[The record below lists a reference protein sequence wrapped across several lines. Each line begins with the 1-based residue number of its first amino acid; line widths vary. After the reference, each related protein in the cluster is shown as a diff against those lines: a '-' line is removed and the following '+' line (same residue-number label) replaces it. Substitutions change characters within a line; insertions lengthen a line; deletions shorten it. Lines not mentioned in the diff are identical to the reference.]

1 MSSLVGHGLAGVAVY
16 LACNRAGDRRT
27 LWALPAFV
35 FLAVCPDLDYL
46 AIWWRHAQ
54 PTLRLTHTLA
64 FALAAS
70 ALMWCLTF
78 RLRTGAV
85 ANIPF
90 RALLLASISHPLLDL
105 LVGAHGL
112 PLLWPFTDRQVALPF
127 GLLPSAGR
135 LALDNYYLWRNL
147 LIELGILVPLFG
159 LLAAIARGTTPRVL
173 ARNAAFVLPFW
184 LAMLTWS
191 VSLQR

>member
-1 MSSLVGHGLAGVAVY
+1 MSSIVGHGLAGVAVY
-16 LACNRAGDRRT
+16 LACNRAGDQRA

-35 FLAVCPDLDYL
+35 FLVVCPDLDYL
-46 AIWWRHAQ
+46 AIWWWHAQ

-70 ALMWCLTF
+70 LLMWFLSF
-78 RLRTGAV
+78 ELRIEAV
-85 ANIPF
+85 ASVPF
-90 RALLLASISHPLLDL
+90 PALLLASVSHPLLDL

-112 PLLWPFTDRQVALPF
+112 PLLWPFADRQVALPF

-135 LALDNYYLWRNL
+135 LALGNYYLWRNL
-147 LIELGILVPLFG
+147 LIELGILVPLLG
-159 LLAAIARGTTPRVL
+159 LLVAVARGTAPRVL
-173 ARNAAFVLPFW
+173 VRNAVFVLPLW
-184 LAMLTWS
+184 LAMLAWS

>member
-1 MSSLVGHGLAGVAVY
+1 MSSIIGHGLAGAAVF
-16 LACNRAGDRRT
+16 LACNRARDRRA

-35 FLAVCPDLDYL
+35 FLAVCPDLDYF
-46 AIWWRHAQ
+46 AIWWWHAQ
-54 PTLRLTHTLA
+54 SALRLTHTLL
-64 FALAAS
+64 FAVATSL
-70 ALMWCLTF
+70 LMWGLMTP
-78 RLRTGAV
+78 LRARSL
-85 ANIPF
+85 ANVPF
-90 RALLLASISHPLLDL
+90 LALLLASVSHPLLDL
-105 LVGAHGL
+105 LVGSHGL

-159 LLAAIARGTTPRVL
+159 LLVALARDMAPRVL
-173 ARNAAFVLPFW
+173 ARNAVFVFPLW
-184 LAMLTWS
+184 LAMLVWS

>member
-1 MSSLVGHGLAGVAVY
+1 V
-16 LACNRAGDRRT
+16 
-27 LWALPAFV
+27 FV

-46 AIWWRHAQ
+46 AIWWWHAR
-54 PTLRLTHTLA
+54 PALRFTHTLV
-64 FALAAS
+64 FATATSL
-70 ALMWCLTF
+70 LMWGLTA
-78 RLRTGAV
+78 RLRTKSLADV
-85 ANIPF
+85 PF
-90 RALLLASISHPLLDL
+90 PALLLASVSHPLLDL

-147 LIELGILVPLFG
+147 LIELGILAPLLG
-159 LLAAIARGTTPRVL
+159 LLVAVTHGTGPRVL
-173 ARNAAFVLPFW
+173 ARNAAVVLPLW
-184 LAMLTWS
+184 LAMLAWS

>member
-1 MSSLVGHGLAGVAVY
+1 MSSIVGHGLAGVAVC
-16 LACNRAGDRRT
+16 LACNRAADRRA

-35 FLAVCPDLDYL
+35 FLAVGPDLDYF
-46 AIWWRHAQ
+46 AIWWWHAQ
-54 PTLRLTHTLA
+54 PVLRLTHTLL
-64 FALAAS
+64 FAVTTSL
-70 ALMWCLTF
+70 LMWGLTASLRM
-78 RLRTGAV
+78 RLP

-90 RALLLASISHPLLDL
+90 LALLLASVSHPLLDL

-159 LLAAIARGTTPRVL
+159 VLVAIARGTAPRML
-173 ARNAAFVLPFW
+173 ARNAAFVLPLW
-184 LAMLTWS
+184 LAMLAWS
-191 VSLQR
+191 ISLPR

>member
-1 MSSLVGHGLAGVAVY
+1 M
-16 LACNRAGDRRT
+16 

-35 FLAVCPDLDYL
+35 FLAVCPDLDYF
-46 AIWWRHAQ
+46 AIWWWHTQ
-54 PTLRLTHTLA
+54 PTLRVTHALL
-64 FALAAS
+64 FAVATSL
-70 ALMWCLTF
+70 LMWGLTAP
-78 RLRTGAV
+78 LRSRSL
-85 ANIPF
+85 ANVPF
-90 RALLLASISHPLLDL
+90 PALLLASVSHPLLDL

-112 PLLWPFTDRQVALPF
+112 PLLWPFTDREVALPF

-159 LLAAIARGTTPRVL
+159 LLVGLARGTAPRVL
-173 ARNAAFVLPFW
+173 ARNAAFVLPLW
-184 LAMLTWS
+184 LAMLAWS

>member
-1 MSSLVGHGLAGVAVY
+1 MSSIVGHGLAGVAVY

-35 FLAVCPDLDYL
+35 FLAVCPDLDYF
-46 AIWWRHAQ
+46 AIWWWHAQ
-54 PTLRLTHTLA
+54 PALRPTHTLL
-64 FALAAS
+64 FAVAAS
-70 ALMWCLTF
+70 LLMWGLTAP
-78 RLRTGAV
+78 LRTRSL
-85 ANIPF
+85 ANVPF
-90 RALLLASISHPLLDL
+90 PALLLASVSHPLLDL

-112 PLLWPFTDRQVALPF
+112 PLLWPFADRQVALPF

-135 LALDNYYLWRNL
+135 LTLGNYYLWRNL

-159 LLAAIARGTTPRVL
+159 VLVAIARGTAPRVL
-173 ARNAAFVLPFW
+173 MRSAVFVFPLW
-184 LAMLTWS
+184 LAMLAWS